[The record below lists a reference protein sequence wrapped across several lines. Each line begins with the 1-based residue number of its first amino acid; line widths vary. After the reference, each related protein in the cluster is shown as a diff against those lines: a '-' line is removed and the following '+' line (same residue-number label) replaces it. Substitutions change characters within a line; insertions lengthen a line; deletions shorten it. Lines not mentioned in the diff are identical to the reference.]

1 MHHLG
6 KALFILV
13 LASFPIQAA
22 TLAKTNDE
30 QVREKAALALIK
42 YPWQQ
47 LKYEIVFLGPRH
59 GYRAMTIS
67 SKHRIEVYVRPGDG
81 PQMIAY
87 DIAHELGHAID
98 LTFNTDNSRKKWMRS
113 RGINPATPWFGCN
126 RCSDYNTPA
135 GDFAETFALFLLGP
149 GHFDGRIAP
158 PPTAT
163 QIAALGSFFT
173 KGVSRT
179 QSSD

>member
-1 MHHLG
+1 MQDLR

-13 LASFPIQAA
+13 LASFSIQAA
-22 TLAKTNDE
+22 PLTKTKDVE
-30 QVREKAALALIK
+30 AREKAALALIK

-47 LKYEIVFLGPRH
+47 LKYKIVFLGPRH
-59 GYRAMTIS
+59 GYRAMTFS
-67 SKHRIEVYVRPGDG
+67 GKQTIEVYVRPGDDA
-81 PQMIAY
+81 QMIAY

-98 LTFNTDNSRKKWMRS
+98 LTFNTDNSRKKWMKS

-126 RCSDYNTPA
+126 QCSDYKTPA

-149 GHFDGRIAP
+149 GHFAGRIAP
-158 PPTAT
+158 PPTAR
-163 QIAALGSFFT
+163 QIAALGSFFPN
-173 KGVSRT
+173 GGRA